1 MIRQRLIDL
10 IKRWRQKF
18 STQNKLQPE
27 TEETDLNRLVP
38 VLAPPLYSLLNLPG
52 ENKAEKPLKC
62 PVRIPYNLWVPLYS
76 NEMQDSSLQQGET
89 IIKVIKVR
97 FTSDSKNF
105 YHNLWFS
112 NPYIVAIRC
121 RRPFIFKHMY
131 SVGSNNQRLKYH
143 SCLHHQVAKIWGIEN
158 RNLWRKH
165 NSFFIFLLITSFSE

>member
-1 MIRQRLIDL
+1 MTTKIFYSEQT
-10 IKRWRQKF
+10 
-18 STQNKLQPE
+18 STR
-27 TEETDLNRLVP
+27 NRRDRFESP
-38 VLAPPLYSLLNLPG
+38 GPSPSPPPLYSLLNLPG

-112 NPYIVAIRC
+112 NPYIVATRC

-143 SCLHHQVAKIWGIEN
+143 SSLYTIRLQRYGE
-158 RNLWRKH
+158 
-165 NSFFIFLLITSFSE
+165 